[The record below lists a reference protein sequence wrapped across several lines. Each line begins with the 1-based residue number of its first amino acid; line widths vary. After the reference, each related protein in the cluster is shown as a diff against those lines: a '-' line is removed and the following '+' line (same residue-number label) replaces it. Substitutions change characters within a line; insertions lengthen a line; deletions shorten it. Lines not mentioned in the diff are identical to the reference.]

1 MDKTPTTKPAP
12 AEAVAVDYD
21 HLDVAELG
29 QKIQAAA
36 ARNAPVEAAPPL
48 SVPAAV
54 SAPAVSAAPA
64 ASGPGLKTRLKGK
77 AARLLSPLFPLMRAL
92 ALPLHEDVAAV
103 VRSLDASNKRV
114 DDYMRTLDRSV
125 EYVKLLHL
133 LNHNLVVEMTKLRLE
148 HEALKSRMRL
158 MERDLEFLTKRERTV
173 EERVF
178 TE

>member
-21 HLDVAELG
+21 NLDVAELG
-29 QKIQAAA
+29 ARIQAAA
-36 ARNAPVEAAPPL
+36 AARSAPLVPPEEPPAPQAA
-48 SVPAAV
+48 VPAAPSV
-54 SAPAVSAAPA
+54 SS
-64 ASGPGLKTRLKGK
+64 PGLKTRLKGK
-77 AARLLSPLFPLMRAL
+77 AVRLLSPLFPLMRAL

-103 VRSLDASNKRV
+103 VRSLDASNRRV
-114 DDYMRTLDRSV
+114 DGYMRTLDRSV

-133 LNHNLVVEMTKLRLE
+133 LNHNLVVELTKLRLE
-148 HEALKSRMRL
+148 HESLKSRMRL

-178 TE
+178 EE